1 MDDQPAKRRGRPR
14 ATIPDA
20 LGAQGIPGVSGE
32 HLGEREAGA
41 DHAPEQADSWLM
53 LTKIAENL
61 SEAGRIVTQIH
72 TKGQAKPWQW
82 WDVGCATF
90 SNSDGDYVVTTDGRR
105 HTL

>member
-1 MDDQPAKRRGRPR
+1 
-14 ATIPDA
+14 
-20 LGAQGIPGVSGE
+20 
-32 HLGEREAGA
+32 
-41 DHAPEQADSWLM
+41 M